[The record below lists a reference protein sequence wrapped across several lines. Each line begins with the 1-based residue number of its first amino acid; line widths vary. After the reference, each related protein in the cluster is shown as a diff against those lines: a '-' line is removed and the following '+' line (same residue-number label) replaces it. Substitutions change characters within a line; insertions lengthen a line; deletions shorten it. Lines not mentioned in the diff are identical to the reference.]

1 MQLLI
6 WNNYEN
12 KEDYYKFPK
21 KRPSISSNL
30 EKIYAEQYKKNRDGK
45 TLASFVPQKL
55 ESWVWL
61 LAPRNAHGVRGE
73 NDQKDFLK
81 TQKLYSKGWGDKSK
95 IKIEIIEGG
104 HEYFI
109 DSL

>member
-1 MQLLI
+1 MSQEG
-6 WNNYEN
+6 WM
-12 KEDYYKFPK
+12 
-21 KRPSISSNL
+21 
-30 EKIYAEQYKKNRDGK
+30 
-45 TLASFVPQKL
+45 
-55 ESWVWL
+55 WL

-81 TQKLYSKGWGDKSK
+81 NQKLYSKGWGDKSK

-109 DSL
+109 DSSISFFTTVL